1 VYLLDPRESAAD
13 KLPDCIFTC
22 RLDRGA
28 ASADRDMLL
37 IPYQTRFTLK
47 SLPLVTLA
55 LILVNAVVYFVFQ
68 SGDRQAYARA
78 ADYYFSSQLAQIEL
92 PRYATY
98 LDRRTDR
105 RSLQVLRMIRAGAR
119 PEQSIRLILAMENDR
134 EFMRDLREGAVVPSS
149 DPAYAAWRDQR
160 AQFDA
165 LLGRVF
171 SERFALESGVGGA
184 AGAALRLITYQ
195 FLHGNAV
202 HWLGNMIVL
211 LLAGPFAEAALGRLR
226 FLIAFIASGVFAG
239 ALHMLVSDQPLIGAS
254 GSISGAMAMVAVL
267 YGTRKVPVFYWLFVY
282 FNTARIPALL
292 LLPVWLAI
300 EAVQWAL
307 SPEAPVSYGAHIGG
321 FLAGAVLAWLLRPR
335 EDKRVDRILDE
346 QFADERHSDRK
357 STLLQEA
364 QAAAARLDTRKA
376 ARAYGELLQNDPTNV
391 QHATAYFNMALL
403 GRNVETLLDATL
415 RVLWIRARGA
425 RSELRPVYLQMSQP
439 HVLAALPVDEQ
450 LRLARRLVATR
461 EDAAALRVLDG
472 LLASD
477 TLKNLYGRQ
486 IADCL
491 LGLFTTYSRHG
502 LRQPADDVKRRLS
515 THFPSPATLGGI
527 EPAREPP
534 MTIRGS
540 TGTPRR
546 HTAASG
552 PASDLEL
559 DLDTQLRTRWG
570 PE

>member
-1 VYLLDPRESAAD
+1 MYLHVPPNPVAAH
-13 KLPDCIFTC
+13 
-22 RLDRGA
+22 
-28 ASADRDMLL
+28 ADRDMLL
-37 IPYQTRFTLK
+37 IPYQTRFTPK

-55 LILVNAVVYFVFQ
+55 LILVNALVYFIFQ

-92 PRYATY
+92 PRFATY
-98 LDRRTDR
+98 LERRNDRGA
-105 RSLQVLRMIRAGAR
+105 LQVLRMIRAGTR
-119 PEQSIRLILAMENDR
+119 PEESVVLVMALENDR
-134 EFMRDLREGAVVPSS
+134 EFMRDLREGAVVSSS
-149 DPAYAAWRDQR
+149 DPAYVTWRDQR
-160 AQFDA
+160 AQFNA
-165 LLGRVF
+165 LIGRVF
-171 SERFALESGVGGA
+171 TERFALEPDTGGA
-184 AGAALRLITYQ
+184 AWGALRLLTYQ
-195 FLHGNAV
+195 FLHGNAA

-211 LLAGPFAEAALGRLR
+211 LLAGPFAEAALGRFR
-226 FLIAFIASGVFAG
+226 FLVAFIASGVFAG
-239 ALHMLVSDQPLIGAS
+239 ALHMLVSDQALIGAS

-267 YGTRKVPVFYWLFVY
+267 YGTRRVPVFYWLFVY

-292 LLPVWLAI
+292 LLPAWLLI
-300 EAVQWAL
+300 EAIQWAV
-307 SPEAPVSYGAHIGG
+307 SPKSPISYSAHIGG
-321 FLAGAVLAWLLRPR
+321 FIAGAVLAWLLRPSD
-335 EDKRVDRILDE
+335 DKKVDRILDE
-346 QFADERHSDRK
+346 QFAEDRIGNRK

-376 ARAYGELLQNDPTNV
+376 ARAYSELLQEDPTNV

-403 GRNVETLLDATL
+403 GRNRETLLDATL

-527 EPAREPP
+527 EPTREPP
-534 MTIRGS
+534 MTIRGA

-546 HTAASG
+546 HTAPSG
-552 PASDLEL
+552 PPSDMEL

-570 PE
+570 PD

>member
-1 VYLLDPRESAAD
+1 
-13 KLPDCIFTC
+13 
-22 RLDRGA
+22 
-28 ASADRDMLL
+28 MLL

-119 PEQSIRLILAMENDR
+119 PEESIRLILAMENDR

-149 DPAYAAWRDQR
+149 DPGYATWRDQR

-171 SERFALESGVGGA
+171 TERFALESGVGGA

-527 EPAREPP
+527 EPTREPP

-546 HTAASG
+546 HTAPSG
-552 PASDLEL
+552 PASDMEL
-559 DLDTQLRTRWG
+559 DLDTQLRMRWD

>member
-1 VYLLDPRESAAD
+1 
-13 KLPDCIFTC
+13 
-22 RLDRGA
+22 
-28 ASADRDMLL
+28 MLL
-37 IPYQTRFTLK
+37 IPYQTRFTPK

-55 LILVNAVVYFVFQ
+55 LILVNAIVYFIFQ

-92 PRYATY
+92 PRFATY
-98 LDRRTDR
+98 LERRNDRGA
-105 RSLQVLRMIRAGAR
+105 LQVLRMIRAGAR
-119 PEQSIRLILAMENDR
+119 PEESVGLVMALENDR

-160 AQFDA
+160 GQFDA
-165 LLGRVF
+165 LIGRVF
-171 SERFALESGVGGA
+171 TERFALEPDAGGA
-184 AGAALRLITYQ
+184 AWGALRLLTYQ

-202 HWLGNMIVL
+202 HWLGNMIIL
-211 LLAGPFAEAALGRLR
+211 LLAGPFAEAALGRFR
-226 FLIAFIASGVFAG
+226 FLVAFLASGVFAG
-239 ALHMLVSDQPLIGAS
+239 ALHMLVSDQALIGAS

-267 YGTRKVPVFYWLFVY
+267 YGTRRVPVFYWLFVY

-292 LLPVWLAI
+292 LLPAWLLI
-300 EAVQWAL
+300 EAIQWAA
-307 SPEAPVSYGAHIGG
+307 SPKSPVSYSAHIGG
-321 FLAGAVLAWLLRPR
+321 FIAGAVLAWLLRPSD
-335 EDKRVDRILDE
+335 EKKVDRILDE
-346 QFADERHSDRK
+346 QFAEERHGNRK

-376 ARAYGELLQNDPTNV
+376 ARAYSELLQEDPTNV

-403 GRNVETLLDATL
+403 GRNRETLLDATL

-461 EDAAALRVLDG
+461 EDAAALRVLDC

-527 EPAREPP
+527 PPTREPP
-534 MTIRGS
+534 MTIRGA
-540 TGTPRR
+540 TGVPRTR
-546 HTAASG
+546 GALSG
-552 PASDLEL
+552 PPSDMEL

>member
-1 VYLLDPRESAAD
+1 
-13 KLPDCIFTC
+13 
-22 RLDRGA
+22 
-28 ASADRDMLL
+28 MLL

-307 SPEAPVSYGAHIGG
+307 SPEAPVSYSAHIGG

-391 QHATAYFNMALL
+391 HHATAYFNMALL
-403 GRNVETLLDATL
+403 GRNLETLLDATL

-546 HTAASG
+546 HTAPSG
-552 PASDLEL
+552 PASDMEL
-559 DLDTQLRTRWG
+559 DLDTQLRMRWD

>member
-1 VYLLDPRESAAD
+1 
-13 KLPDCIFTC
+13 
-22 RLDRGA
+22 
-28 ASADRDMLL
+28 MLL
-37 IPYQTRFTLK
+37 IPYQTRFTPK

-55 LILVNAVVYFVFQ
+55 LILVNAVVYFIFQ

-92 PRYATY
+92 PRFATY
-98 LDRRTDR
+98 LERRNDRGA
-105 RSLQVLRMIRAGAR
+105 LQVLRMIRAGAR
-119 PEQSIRLILAMENDR
+119 PEESVGLVMALENDR

-160 AQFDA
+160 GQFDA
-165 LLGRVF
+165 LIGRVF
-171 SERFALESGVGGA
+171 TERFALEPDAGGA
-184 AGAALRLITYQ
+184 AWGALRLLTYQ

-202 HWLGNMIVL
+202 HWLGNMIIL
-211 LLAGPFAEAALGRLR
+211 LLAGPFAEAALGRFR
-226 FLIAFIASGVFAG
+226 FLVAFVASGVFAG
-239 ALHMLVSDQPLIGAS
+239 ALHMLVSDQALIGAS

-267 YGTRKVPVFYWLFVY
+267 YGTRRVPVFYWLFVY

-292 LLPVWLAI
+292 LLPAWLLI
-300 EAVQWAL
+300 EAIQWAA
-307 SPEAPVSYGAHIGG
+307 SPKSPVSYSAHIGG
-321 FLAGAVLAWLLRPR
+321 FIAGAVLAWLLRPSD
-335 EDKRVDRILDE
+335 EKKVDRILDE
-346 QFADERHSDRK
+346 QFAEERHGNRK

-376 ARAYGELLQNDPTNV
+376 ARAYSELLQEDPSNV

-403 GRNVETLLDATL
+403 GRNRETLLDATL

-527 EPAREPP
+527 APTREPP
-534 MTIRGS
+534 LTIRGA
-540 TGTPRR
+540 TGTARPRTR
-546 HTAASG
+546 GALSG
-552 PASDLEL
+552 PPSDMEL

>member
-1 VYLLDPRESAAD
+1 MPPEPRS
-13 KLPDCIFTC
+13 
-22 RLDRGA
+22 A

-37 IPYQTRFTLK
+37 IPYQTRFTPQ
-47 SLPLVTLA
+47 SLPIVTLA
-55 LILVNAVVYFVFQ
+55 LILVNAFVYFVFQ

-78 ADYYFSSQLAQIEL
+78 TDYYFASQLAQIEL

-98 LDRRTDR
+98 LERRTDR
-105 RSLQVLRMIRAGAR
+105 GSLQVLRMIRAGAR

-171 SERFALESGVGGA
+171 TERFALERGVGGA
-184 AGAALRLITYQ
+184 AGAALRLFTYQ
-195 FLHGNAV
+195 FLHGDAV
-202 HWLGNMIVL
+202 HWLGNMVVL
-211 LLAGPFAEAALGRLR
+211 LLAGPFAEAALGRFR

-239 ALHMLVSDQPLIGAS
+239 ALHMLVSDQALIGAS

-292 LLPVWLAI
+292 LLPVWLVI

-307 SPEAPVSYGAHIGG
+307 SREAPVSYSAHIGG

-346 QFADERHSDRK
+346 QFADERHSNRK

-403 GRNVETLLDATL
+403 GRNRETLLDATL

-477 TLKNLYGRQ
+477 TLKNLYSRQ

-527 EPAREPP
+527 EPTREPP
-534 MTIRGS
+534 MTIRGA

-546 HTAASG
+546 PTAPSG
-552 PASDLEL
+552 PPSDLEL

>member
-1 VYLLDPRESAAD
+1 
-13 KLPDCIFTC
+13 
-22 RLDRGA
+22 
-28 ASADRDMLL
+28 MLL

-68 SGDRQAYARA
+68 SGDRQGYARA

-346 QFADERHSDRK
+346 QFADERHSNRK

-527 EPAREPP
+527 EPTREPP

-546 HTAASG
+546 HTAPSG

>member
-1 VYLLDPRESAAD
+1 
-13 KLPDCIFTC
+13 
-22 RLDRGA
+22 
-28 ASADRDMLL
+28 MLL

-202 HWLGNMIVL
+202 HWLGNMIIL

-239 ALHMLVSDQPLIGAS
+239 ALHMLVSHQPLIGAS

-546 HTAASG
+546 HTAPSG

>member
-1 VYLLDPRESAAD
+1 
-13 KLPDCIFTC
+13 
-22 RLDRGA
+22 
-28 ASADRDMLL
+28 MLL

-184 AGAALRLITYQ
+184 AGAALRLVTYQ

-346 QFADERHSDRK
+346 QFADERHSNRK

-527 EPAREPP
+527 EPTREPP

-546 HTAASG
+546 HTAPSG
-552 PASDLEL
+552 PASDMEL
-559 DLDTQLRTRWG
+559 DLDTQLRMRWD